1 MMIQIMRSLLITQ
14 CALGFWAVTKT
25 CLPKHM
31 IFERPMG
38 NYRLFAL
45 GEWDARIS
53 WALAVLD
60 CVVVWIS
67 AWRPIG
73 PILQGARMVA
83 LRLAISF

>member
-1 MMIQIMRSLLITQ
+1 
-14 CALGFWAVTKT
+14 
-25 CLPKHM
+25 
-31 IFERPMG
+31 MG
-38 NYRLFAL
+38 NHRPFAL

-83 LRLAISF
+83 FRLAISLERARLFQQCLRSQSAKSIGGLGARARNQTTINMA